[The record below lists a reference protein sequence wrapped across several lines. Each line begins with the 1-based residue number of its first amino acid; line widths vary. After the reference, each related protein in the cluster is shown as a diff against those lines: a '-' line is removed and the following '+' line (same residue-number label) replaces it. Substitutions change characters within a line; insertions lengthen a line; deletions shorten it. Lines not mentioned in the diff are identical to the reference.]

1 MATDKPDLRR
11 IWAEGAPPANIVDPD
26 VQEPGKFN
34 SGWTAE
40 VPPFEYFNFLQQL
53 FTQGLAHINERG
65 VAVWDTDTTY
75 PIGAVVTGSDGNR
88 YIATSEQDGNNP
100 VGNTNGIWI
109 PFALASNPNIIPTNS
124 KINPIVVVDG
134 TTIPA
139 GTEVSTGWFAQTDL
153 INPTYVDSKWNAN
166 SGIIYRD
173 IVIEEGLEFYS
184 AADLVSSIADET
196 RNPRKLGISVDLAV
210 LPGFVR
216 VLVDFASANEVF
228 SAKVE
233 VGKLPSLHNVIDV
246 SSTSGDRSTS
256 IPLNNSWNGYFRR
269 SQEDLPSPSG
279 FPASS
284 GSGGTNYSSGDEYT
298 YGWSVENPG
307 TTVSID
313 DDGKIFDDNVQLSI
327 QLDIASDIVPSDLI
341 FYIRD
346 NLDNEYWYKDG
357 DTGISANIDINN
369 LLTVT
374 LTPDLLTSG
383 MVGSKL
389 KWFFTLEEENKVI
402 ELNGDQVINVIQS
415 ELLTL
420 RQWKDVKA
428 SRSEGVTYTN
438 SSPVPIS
445 VSVVAAGTGTHELLV
460 DGIIVSGS
468 SSGVYAEVP
477 PGSQYVLNLPTSM
490 LYWTE
495 LSL

>member
-34 SGWTAE
+34 SGWEAE

-75 PIGAVVTGSDGNR
+75 PIGAVVTGSDANR
-88 YIATSEQDGNNP
+88 YIATSEQDGNDP
-100 VGNTNGIWI
+100 VSNTDGIWI

-134 TTIPA
+134 TTIPS

-184 AADLVSSIADET
+184 ATDLVSSIADET

-210 LPGFVR
+210 SPGFVR

-233 VGKLPSLHNVIDV
+233 VGSLPSLHNVSSLPSTIENLINKITSTWVMFQGDGTIVNAQNV
-246 SSTSGDRSTS
+246 SSVVD
-256 IPLNNSWNGYFRR
+256 NGSAVYNINFDN
-269 SQEDLPSPSG
+269 ELPN
-279 FPASS
+279 ANY
-284 GSGGTNYSSGDEYT
+284 GTYDSAT
-298 YGWSVENPG
+298 
-307 TTVSID
+307 
-313 DDGKIFDDNVQLSI
+313 LSARAVYATG
-327 QLDIASDIVPSDLI
+327 DIA
-341 FYIRD
+341 
-346 NLDNEYWYKDG
+346 
-357 DTGISANIDINN
+357 T
-369 LLTVT
+369 T
-374 LTPDLLTSG
+374 LTYRT
-383 MVGSKL
+383 
-389 KWFFTLEEENKVI
+389 
-402 ELNGDQVINVIQS
+402 
-415 ELLTL
+415 
-420 RQWKDVKA
+420 R
-428 SRSEGVTYTN
+428 
-438 SSPVPIS
+438 
-445 VSVVAAGTGTHELLV
+445 VVDF
-460 DGIIVSGS
+460 DGIPFTNATITVGII
-468 SSGVYAEVP
+468 
-477 PGSQYVLNLPTSM
+477 Q
-490 LYWTE
+490 
-495 LSL
+495 